1 MIVSGIK
8 PSSKEFV
15 LTIENDSEKPK
26 ETIHEQ
32 NKETKDKIK

>member
-8 PSSKEFV
+8 SSNKEFV

-26 ETIHEQ
+26 ETIHEE